1 MCNPFIFFFLSSA
14 CFQPSICSHFVVNI
28 CLFLYCSD
36 NIQLVH
42 LPGVQLKSGH
52 VNIWIIMQIEP
63 VGSEKKQPVILVGN
77 LKMPN
82 QSYKNKN

>member
-1 MCNPFIFFFLSSA
+1 M
-14 CFQPSICSHFVVNI
+14 
-28 CLFLYCSD
+28 
-36 NIQLVH
+36 QLVH

-63 VGSEKKQPVILVGN
+63 VGSEKNSQVGN

-82 QSYKNKN
+82 QKSKTKTKLKKNYQR